1 MMAPLLVTI
10 DGPAASGKST
20 VARLLADRIDATFL
34 DTGAM
39 YRAVTWA
46 AQRDGVDLN
55 DEARLA
61 RVIDD
66 HTFEFESTVEQL
78 RALVDGT
85 DVTDQL
91 RNPDLTASVRY
102 VAASPAMRARLVEMQ
117 RQFARAHERVVT
129 EGRDQG
135 TVAFPDAELKFYLE
149 ADPAERARRRQ
160 RQLQAQG
167 SPSDIEQLRMAI
179 EDRDRSDRD
188 RSVGPLRPAPDAILV
203 DTTELTIE
211 DVVERLLDHVRDR
224 QKRSDLNH
232 D

>member
-1 MMAPLLVTI
+1 
-10 DGPAASGKST
+10 
-20 VARLLADRIDATFL
+20 
-34 DTGAM
+34 
-39 YRAVTWA
+39 
-46 AQRDGVDLN
+46 
-55 DEARLA
+55 
-61 RVIDD
+61 
-66 HTFEFESTVEQL
+66 
-78 RALVDGT
+78 
-85 DVTDQL
+85 
-91 RNPDLTASVRY
+91 
-102 VAASPAMRARLVEMQ
+102 MRARLVEMQ